1 MSDTVNPEEVP
12 TFHKLSLE
20 PAVDEKASA
29 NSTRTPSFHSIPAS
43 DTRSQRKF
51 EDYSGTLKTS
61 DTDYEQPTGP
71 IRTPF
76 AHPVSSCKP
85 LPRAA
90 LTAEQARKYD
100 SLLATVLAW
109 THIPTTSTK
118 NSPATPIEDDERMWL
133 TRECLLRYLRATSWN
148 TAEASKRL
156 LNTITW
162 RREYEVASI
171 TGDMVSVE
179 NETGK
184 QRILGY
190 DINARPCLHM
200 SPGKQNT
207 KKSEMQIK
215 HLVFMLER
223 AVDLM
228 PPGQET
234 TALLIDFKN
243 STSGGSP
250 SVGQGKQTLTILQG
264 HYPERLGKA
273 LISDRKLVARS
284 MRLNVAD
291 IDRTSTLVHCNIFQ
305 TYQSF
310 H

>member
-1 MSDTVNPEEVP
+1 MNQCFKDMP
-12 TFHKLSLE
+12 TSLE
-20 PAVDEKASA
+20 
-29 NSTRTPSFHSIPAS
+29 N
-43 DTRSQRKF
+43 
-51 EDYSGTLKTS
+51 
-61 DTDYEQPTGP
+61 DYEQPSGP

-76 AHPVSSCKP
+76 AHPLSSCKP
-85 LPRAA
+85 LLQAA
-90 LTAEQARKYD
+90 LTAEQARKYE
-100 SLLATVLAW
+100 SLLSTVQAW
-109 THIPTTSTK
+109 THIPTVSTK
-118 NSPATPIEDDERMWL
+118 NSPTTPIEEDERMWL

-156 LNTITW
+156 LSTITW
-162 RREYEVASI
+162 RREYEVALI

-223 AVDLM
+223 VVDLM

-250 SVGQGKQTLTILQG
+250 SVSQGKQTLTILQG

-273 LISDRKLVARS
+273 LISDCELVENSELKSR
-284 MRLNVAD
+284 
-291 IDRTSTLVHCNIFQ
+291 
-305 TYQSF
+305 
-310 H
+310 